1 MFALAGKI
9 ALVTGASRG
18 IGATIARQ
26 LASAGATVVVN
37 YNSNADA
44 AAAVVSDIVAA
55 GGQSVAL
62 QADVSQTDAASEL
75 VKAVQKQYGK
85 LDILVNNAGT
95 TRDNVIMLMKEE
107 DWDYVIDTNLKSA
120 WNCSKAA
127 TRIMLK
133 QRSGRIINI
142 TSIAGIAGNAG
153 QSNYSAS
160 KAGLI
165 GLTKSLAKEIGSRN
179 ITVNAIAPGFVP
191 TDLTNAIIVQMK
203 DKIIEHTSLQRLG
216 TADDVAALAVFL
228 ASDEAGF
235 ITGQVIAVDGG
246 MVL

>member
-1 MFALAGKI
+1 MFELAGKI

-26 LASAGATVVVN
+26 LASAGAIVVVN
-37 YNSNADA
+37 YHSNADA
-44 AAAVVSDIVAA
+44 AAAVVADIVAA

-62 QADVSQTDAASEL
+62 QADVSQTQAASEL
-75 VKAVQKQYGK
+75 VKAVHKQYGK

-127 TRIMLK
+127 ARIMLK

-142 TSIAGIAGNAG
+142 TSTAGIAGNAG

-160 KAGLI
+160 KAGVI
-165 GLTKSLAKEIGSRN
+165 GLTKSLAREIGPRN
-179 ITVNAIAPGFVP
+179 VTVNAIAPGFVP
-191 TDLTNAIIVQMK
+191 TDLTNDIIVQMK

-216 TADDVAALAVFL
+216 TTADVAALAVFL

-246 MVL
+246 MAL

>member
-1 MFALAGKI
+1 MFSLTGKI
-9 ALVTGASRG
+9 ALVTGGSRG

-26 LASAGATVVVN
+26 LAGAGATVVVN
-37 YNSNADA
+37 YNSNAEA
-44 AAAVVSDIVAA
+44 AAAIVADIAAA
-55 GGQSVAL
+55 GGQAVAM
-62 QADVSQTDAASEL
+62 QADVSQTEAAAEL
-75 VKAVQKQYGK
+75 VKAVQKQFGK
-85 LDILVNNAGT
+85 LDVLVNNAGT
-95 TRDNVIMLMKEE
+95 TRDNVIMMMKEE

-127 TRIMLK
+127 ARIMLK

-142 TSIAGIAGNAG
+142 TSVAGIAGNAG

-165 GLTKSLAKEIGSRN
+165 GLTKSLAKEIGPRSV
-179 ITVNAIAPGFVP
+179 TVNAVAPGFVP
-191 TDLTNAIIVQMK
+191 TDLTNDIITQMK

-216 TADDVAALAVFL
+216 TAADVAAVVVFL

-235 ITGQVIAVDGG
+235 VTGQVIAVDGG

>member
-18 IGATIARQ
+18 IGAAIAVK

-55 GGQSVAL
+55 GGQSMAL
-62 QADVSQTDAASEL
+62 QADVSQTDAAGEL
-75 VKAVQKQYGK
+75 VKTVQKQYGK

-107 DWDYVIDTNLKSA
+107 DWDFVIDTNLKSA

-127 TRIMLK
+127 ARIMLK

-142 TSIAGIAGNAG
+142 TSVAGIAGNAG

-160 KAGLI
+160 KAGVI
-165 GLTKSLAKEIGSRN
+165 GLTKSLAKEIGPRN
-179 ITVNAIAPGFVP
+179 VTVNAIAPGFVP
-191 TDLTNAIIVQMK
+191 TDLTNDIIVQMK

-216 TADDVAALAVFL
+216 TAEDVAALAVFL